1 MFSGIV
7 QAVGSLRQRWQG
19 EDGQRLLLSPGGLDL
34 AKVANGDSI
43 AVNGVCLT
51 VAELGEEGF
60 MVDLGPQTC
69 SLTTLAELPLGGE
82 LNLERALTLSD
93 ALGGHMVSGHV
104 DAVAKLQA
112 RRQQQDSAA
121 LDFSFPAELAAYI
134 CPRCSVCIDGVSLT
148 VAAVDGNSMTV
159 QCIPH
164 TLGHTNLG
172 KIQPE
177 ARVNIEVDMVARYVR
192 RIMSFM
198 ADNK

>member
-7 QAVGSLRQRWQG
+7 QAVGGLRQRWQK
-19 EDGQRLLLSPGGLDL
+19 EEGQRLLLSPGGLDA
-34 AKVANGDSI
+34 AKLANGDSI

-51 VAELGEEGF
+51 VSELGDEGF

-69 SLTTLAELPLGGE
+69 GLTTLAELPLGSE
-82 LNLERALTLSD
+82 LNLEPALTLAD

-104 DAVAKLQA
+104 DAVAELRA

-121 LDFSFPAELAAYI
+121 LDFSFPTELAAYI
-134 CPRCSVCIDGVSLT
+134 CPRGSVCVDGVSLT
-148 VAAVDGNSMTV
+148 VAAVDGNVMTV

-172 KIQPE
+172 KMQPG
-177 ARVNIEVDMVARYVR
+177 AKVNIEVDMVARYVH
-192 RIMSFM
+192 RIMSL
-198 ADNK
+198 NR